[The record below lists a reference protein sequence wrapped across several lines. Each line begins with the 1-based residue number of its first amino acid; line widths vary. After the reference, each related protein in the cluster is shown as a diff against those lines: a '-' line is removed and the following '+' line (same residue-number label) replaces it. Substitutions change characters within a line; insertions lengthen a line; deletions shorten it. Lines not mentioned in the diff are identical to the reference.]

1 MQRRLLIVEP
11 DLLTRWSLQT
21 YFGRW
26 FEVRTAAEANQ
37 GSRVVERWPVDALIV
52 ADDLSPAGA
61 RDIEATAR
69 RGNPAVRVLHTI
81 ARTADDAPPPD
92 PSYVEKPFDLRRLAD
107 LLGVSV
113 APDTDNGY
121 AAP

>member
-1 MQRRLLIVEP
+1 VQRRLLIVEP

-21 YFGRW
+21 YLGRW
-26 FEVRTAAEANQ
+26 FDVRTAAEANQ

-52 ADDLSPAGA
+52 ADDLTAGGI

-69 RGNPAVRVLHTI
+69 RCNPAVRVLHTI
-81 ARTADDAPPPD
+81 ARTADDAPPLD

-107 LLGVSV
+107 LLGVPT
-113 APDTDNGY
+113 APDSDNGT